1 MCNTLLALVDA
12 PVLPA
17 SSSNPAVAVTVMPV
31 TDTADLGVL
40 EHWYTSNEHTVL
52 RQNAIFTIRYYLYHY
67 SVPRAL
73 RSPTF
78 EALLVQ
84 LAQSIEDCIYRA
96 SADAAV
102 YAAADTF
109 HYRVQCVAEQFLEHL
124 RVRDSRKRKSKAIS
138 ATSAASNAGSSS
150 DAPIDDNGSIETEL
164 TGISNMMFHILYT
177 LHSMILS
184 MLFYI
189 VLYTHVCA
197 SFLL

>member
-1 MCNTLLALVDA
+1 
-12 PVLPA
+12 
-17 SSSNPAVAVTVMPV
+17 
-31 TDTADLGVL
+31 VL

-52 RQNAIFTIRYYLYHY
+52 RQNAIYTIRYYLYHY

-84 LAQSIEDCIYRA
+84 LAQSIEDCINRA

-109 HYRVQCVAEQFLEHL
+109 NARVQCVAEQFIAHL
-124 RVRDSRKRKSKAIS
+124 SQTRVRKRKSSAIS
-138 ATSAASNAGSSS
+138 ATNAASNAGSSS
-150 DAPIDDNGSIETEL
+150 DAPLDGHDSVETDP
-164 TGISNMMFHILYT
+164 TGMSNVIIHVQYT
-177 LHSMILS
+177 LHSIILS

-197 SFLL
+197 LSLL